1 MKGNG
6 MRTWFRGAK
15 TLASGFFRKHGQMGA
30 QAPVSTF
37 LISVGFVAVIFFAI
51 ISWMWWWFPYHLF
64 SDEVYDIVAVN
75 APQSFIDYNQYM
87 QTSRDLTSKEYG
99 SRTDLISN
107 FDNIIRFNYTYDGYG
122 ATRFIYKENHALYD
136 FVTFGKWMRENNAY
150 LTVVFPEDF
159 DGKVNARVKDHN
171 LEKPDILTYYRTNS
185 LEYTSMKE
193 DFIDIYL
200 QGYQDYLREKNG
212 WAYANVNDS
221 EIRDDPMD
229 YTGKFSG
236 RNFMLDSLGR
246 SFVPLLMF
254 IVILYAAMSAGTN
267 VIAGQKELGTF
278 TGILMTPVPR
288 SAIIAGNLAG
298 VTLKALI
305 PVIFIT
311 APLFLIRYYR
321 TYAVI
326 PAIIIHLIILAV
338 FIAAITLL
346 ISVINDTVV
355 SAQTAFLPV
364 FLILVSVCVTCIQNS
379 MEREDFYLSFPVYGQ
394 FYGIGDALAG
404 TVSVRGILIS
414 SLSTLLLALIVIIIA
429 ERLLH
434 NERYTVSIDPVTA
447 KEIRQARSGKRSAIE
462 TANRLTDNI
471 VFFIREILYPLAVI
485 GAFQL
490 IAIVPVAVAYM
501 RRADYSQ
508 YISDLKDISSVEQ
521 VIRKTFEVITIFMGD
536 PLFLVLMTLA
546 YFFMI
551 AACIIHAK
559 RVFKKNT
566 FTEAFERCGLPLK
579 GPGKIA
585 KEYLLGLIAGFIM
598 MSAVCLILTVSG
610 QIKISGFGIG
620 SSAVKLFFINLIMW
634 FPQGASEELLFR
646 GYMIPRIESRYKRAV
661 AVFFSS
667 LLFSVFH
674 SLNMGYTPLA
684 SVNLFLIAVL
694 FALIYIKTGSIWMT
708 SAIHTMWN
716 LSQGNIYGLQVSG
729 NEAHAAIINT
739 AYAADAK
746 DIITGGAFG
755 PEGGLAVTAVT
766 AVCMMIVIL
775 LIANSRDFTRNKN
788 A

>member
-37 LISVGFVAVIFFAI
+37 LISVGLVAVIFFAI

-278 TGILMTPVPR
+278 TGY
-288 SAIIAGNLAG
+288 SAICMGS
-298 VTLKALI
+298 AL
-305 PVIFIT
+305 
-311 APLFLIRYYR
+311 
-321 TYAVI
+321 
-326 PAIIIHLIILAV
+326 
-338 FIAAITLL
+338 
-346 ISVINDTVV
+346 
-355 SAQTAFLPV
+355 
-364 FLILVSVCVTCIQNS
+364 
-379 MEREDFYLSFPVYGQ
+379 
-394 FYGIGDALAG
+394 
-404 TVSVRGILIS
+404 
-414 SLSTLLLALIVIIIA
+414 
-429 ERLLH
+429 
-434 NERYTVSIDPVTA
+434 
-447 KEIRQARSGKRSAIE
+447 
-462 TANRLTDNI
+462 
-471 VFFIREILYPLAVI
+471 
-485 GAFQL
+485 
-490 IAIVPVAVAYM
+490 
-501 RRADYSQ
+501 
-508 YISDLKDISSVEQ
+508 
-521 VIRKTFEVITIFMGD
+521 
-536 PLFLVLMTLA
+536 
-546 YFFMI
+546 
-551 AACIIHAK
+551 
-559 RVFKKNT
+559 
-566 FTEAFERCGLPLK
+566 
-579 GPGKIA
+579 
-585 KEYLLGLIAGFIM
+585 
-598 MSAVCLILTVSG
+598 
-610 QIKISGFGIG
+610 
-620 SSAVKLFFINLIMW
+620 
-634 FPQGASEELLFR
+634 
-646 GYMIPRIESRYKRAV
+646 
-661 AVFFSS
+661 
-667 LLFSVFH
+667 
-674 SLNMGYTPLA
+674 
-684 SVNLFLIAVL
+684 
-694 FALIYIKTGSIWMT
+694 
-708 SAIHTMWN
+708 
-716 LSQGNIYGLQVSG
+716 
-729 NEAHAAIINT
+729 
-739 AYAADAK
+739 
-746 DIITGGAFG
+746 
-755 PEGGLAVTAVT
+755 PEGGHLDTLELNDELEDLILEGFERAGLDEKIQLHIGDCKETLNRFRSEMGLSEGPEADPAKMYDIVYMDANKREYCEYYDLVFDMVRPGGLILADNVLWDGK
-766 AVCMMIVIL
+766 VCMDPLPQDKQTLGIVRFNDIE
-775 LIANSRDFTRNKN
+775 F
-788 A
+788 